1 MSELINCPLCE
12 SLVFSNKNIFHCKN
26 CRTIYTKMRSGGIKV
41 NRVGK
46 IKSKDLRRILSM
58 MIQNM
63 KFTETGTFH
72 SIKK

>member
-1 MSELINCPLCE
+1 
-12 SLVFSNKNIFHCKN
+12 
-26 CRTIYTKMRSGGIKV
+26 MRSGGIKV
-41 NRVGK
+41 NRVGM